1 MNEHDF
7 SRIEKLLEKQT
18 EQFQRY
24 IGVVEESFQHKLNL
38 VVEGQQL
45 LAEKLEATRGELK
58 EEIQKVDQRLTVV
71 EARLE
76 KKIDALAADLSAH
89 RKDTE
94 VHGTVY
100 RVKED

>member
-24 IGVVEESFQHKLNL
+24 IGVVKESFQHKLNL

-45 LAEKLEATRGELK
+45 LAEKLEAARGELK

-76 KKIDALAADLSAH
+76 KKIDALAADLCAH

-94 VHGTVY
+94 AHGTVY
-100 RVKED
+100 RV

>member
-1 MNEHDF
+1 MNEHYF
-7 SRIEKLLEKQT
+7 SGIEKLLEKQT

-24 IGVVEESFQHKLNL
+24 IGVVKESFQHKFNL
-38 VVEGQQL
+38 VIEGQQL
-45 LAEKLEATRGELK
+45 LAEKLEATKGELK

-76 KKIDALAADLSAH
+76 KKIDALAADLTAH

-94 VHGTVY
+94 AHGTVY